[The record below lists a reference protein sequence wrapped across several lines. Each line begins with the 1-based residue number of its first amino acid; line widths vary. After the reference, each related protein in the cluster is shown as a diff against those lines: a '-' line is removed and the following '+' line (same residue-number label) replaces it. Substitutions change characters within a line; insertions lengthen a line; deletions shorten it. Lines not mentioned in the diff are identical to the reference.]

1 MSEKFIQ
8 MLEGIKKDLIFM
20 ANEVEDLFYKSL
32 KAFETQD
39 VQLAKEVSKADKKIN
54 YQEVEIENQ
63 ILNLMAL
70 QQPVAMDLRFMVSA
84 LKMNNDL
91 ERIGDHAKS
100 IAKSAK
106 KISDKPHLPSST
118 DIVVLGKLCRSI
130 LKDAVQAF
138 INQNTDLAEEISAR
152 DKEIDKLN
160 KKLYS
165 EVLVAIEENSDFTLQ
180 GVELINVSKHIERIA
195 DLSKNLAE
203 EVIFMKD
210 ARVIRYGVDK
220 KQTDNG

>member
-8 MLEGIKKDLIFM
+8 MLESIKKDLIFM
-20 ANEVEDLFYKSL
+20 ANEVEDSLYKSL
-32 KAFETQD
+32 KALESQD
-39 VQLAKEVSKADKKIN
+39 VKLAKEVSKADKKIN
-54 YQEVEIENQ
+54 YQEVEIENK

-70 QQPVAMDLRFMVSA
+70 QQPVATDLRFMISA

-91 ERIGDHAKS
+91 ERIGDHTKS

-106 KISDKPHLPSST
+106 KIADKPLMQSSE
-118 DIVVLGKLCRSI
+118 DIVKLGKLGRAI

-138 INQNTDLAEEISAR
+138 ISQNTDLASEISAR
-152 DKEIDKLN
+152 DKEIDILN
-160 KKLYS
+160 KKIYTD
-165 EVLVAIEENSDFTLQ
+165 VLVTIEENSEYTLQ
-180 GVELINVSKHIERIA
+180 GVELINISKHIERIA

-210 ARVIRYGVDK
+210 ARIIRYGVDK
-220 KQTDNG
+220 KKSE